1 MSNIDLEKSEDSFLA
16 SNLNINDTMSSQI
29 RKIQNIISTFISP
42 SASRTLSTLICSVAS
57 YIASFISLLTSIIS
71 TILSEQVVWMFQVQ
85 CYLREKCILLSNAL
99 HCSDQSQ
106 AVKVMIK
113 TSTKVDSSDHPI
125 DYTKNEKHFNRICD
139 FVFLCEQYIQ

>member
-42 SASRTLSTLICSVAS
+42 SASRTLSTLICTVAS

-71 TILSEQVVWMFQVQ
+71 TILSEQVVWMF
-85 CYLREKCILLSNAL
+85 
-99 HCSDQSQ
+99 
-106 AVKVMIK
+106 
-113 TSTKVDSSDHPI
+113 
-125 DYTKNEKHFNRICD
+125 
-139 FVFLCEQYIQ
+139 